1 MKFSEKYNDDAYI
14 ESKDQRKI
22 VVLQDPKGGSSKYI
36 GDNIQEKEI
45 IVYRIDNGI
54 LKGQNVK
61 KCDYGLYTTDNDT
74 LRLIELKGSD
84 HEKAVKQIMNTF
96 EKIIQ
101 KTTID
106 IYRVCG
112 RIVLSRK
119 RVPAIKSNYEKK
131 LIKLLLAKNGDLIT
145 KVRLLKEK
153 IK

>member
-36 GDNIQEKEI
+36 RDNIQEKGI
-45 IVYRIDNGI
+45 IVYRIDNCI
-54 LKGQNVK
+54 LKDQNVK
-61 KCDYGLYTTDNDT
+61 KCDYGLYATDNDT

-84 HEKAVKQIMNTF
+84 HENAVKQIINTF

-101 KTTID
+101 KPTID

-119 RVPAIKSNYEKK
+119 RVPAIKSNNEKK
-131 LIKLLLAKNGDLIT
+131 LIKLLLGKNGDLIT